1 MICISIGDYGF
12 DACRKALKR
21 CEKFRKA
28 VPDLVAEIRMD
39 LCGLSGDEV
48 YDLISGTKLPVVA
61 TGLPRDR
68 DLYESASLAKVAY
81 MDINVL
87 AYAKYKKE
95 HPVTFRGRETK
106 LILSFHDYEVTPS
119 LEALSK
125 IYRQAV
131 DAGADIVKIITTANS
146 SEDVTRVLDLY
157 RVQREGKLGKKVP
170 LIAYAMGDEGKY
182 SRLAALMSGA
192 PFMYCALKEKYKVA
206 QGMFTVDEFLDLPKM
221 EKVAGE
227 TDTPASKS
235 IAQRAIIAAMLAKG
249 TSEFHNY
256 TQCRD
261 NDSAVAVAKSFAT
274 NVYMDKGTLVVKG
287 GYPHEKKQEAADP
300 FSNLTAMSFHS
311 LGESKTVFVGESG
324 LLSRLCIPVVAQFG
338 DTVTITGE
346 GSILDRHMYGCKE
359 GMEDFGATCLLTEEE
374 TLPAVI
380 SGPLK
385 GADVTISGKKGSQF
399 ISGLLMALPLCKKD
413 SILRVENP
421 TSIPYI
427 LLTVDVLDKFG
438 VKINCRYEKDMM
450 VFEIPGKQKYA
461 ATELVIEGDW
471 SAAANFVV
479 MAAVFGDILIKG
491 VERKSI
497 QSDCCVLDLV
507 LGCGAEVEETSQGIR
522 VSMGNLKAFS
532 LDVTNCPDLLP
543 VLSVMAAFSE
553 GTSRFT
559 GVARLKNKECNRP
572 LVMLDSLKK
581 MGVKVHLDGDTMEVE
596 GMCMARRVLEGKM
609 LKGGHFLTHSDHR
622 VAMALKIASLGCD
635 GKMTFDRLDCI
646 DKSFPGFV
654 DIFESLK
661 ISSK

>member
-1 MICISIGDYGF
+1 MICVSIGEYGF

-28 VPDLVAEIRMD
+28 VPNVIAEIRMD
-39 LCGLSGDEV
+39 LCGLDGDQV
-48 YDLISGTKLPVVA
+48 YELISGSSIPMVA
-61 TGLPRDR
+61 TGLSRDR
-68 DLYESASLAKVAY
+68 HLYESAVMAKVAY

-87 AYAKYKKE
+87 AYVKYKKD
-95 HPVTFRGRETK
+95 HKAALRGRDTK
-106 LILSFHDYEVTPS
+106 LILSFHDYESTPS
-119 LEALSK
+119 LDALSK

-131 DAGADIVKIITTANS
+131 DAGADIVKIITTANR

-157 RVQREGKLGKKVP
+157 RLQREGKLGKRVP

-192 PFMYCALKEKYKVA
+192 PFMYCALKDKYKVA
-206 QGMFTVDEFLDLPKM
+206 PGMFTVDEFLDLPRIA
-221 EKVAGE
+221 KVDGE
-227 TDTPASKS
+227 AEVPASKS

-249 TSEFHNY
+249 TSEFQNY

-261 NDSAVAVAKSFAT
+261 NDSAVAVAKEFAT
-274 NVYMDKGTLVVKG
+274 NVYMDKGTLVIKG
-287 GYPHEKKQEAADP
+287 GYPHEKKQEEADP
-300 FSNLTAMSFHS
+300 FSNLTAMSFNN
-311 LGESKTVFVGESG
+311 LGGSKTVFVGESG

-338 DTVTITGE
+338 ETVTITGE

-359 GMEDFGATCLLTEEE
+359 GMEDFGASCLLTEQE

-385 GADVTISGKKGSQF
+385 GGEVTISGRKGSQF

-413 SILRVENP
+413 SVLRVENP

-427 LLTVDVLDKFG
+427 LLTVDVLGKFG
-438 VKINCRYEKDMM
+438 IKVDWRYEKDAM
-450 VFEIPGKQKYA
+450 VFQIPGKQKYA

-479 MAAVFGDILIKG
+479 IAAVFGGVIIKG
-491 VERKSI
+491 VERNSI
-497 QSDCCVLDLV
+497 QSDSCILDVV
-507 LGCGAEVEETSQGIR
+507 LGCGADVEETPQGIR

-532 LDVTNCPDLLP
+532 LDMTNCPDLLP
-543 VLSVMAAFSE
+543 LLSVMAAFAE

-559 GVARLKNKECNRP
+559 GVARLKNKESNRP

-581 MGVKVHLDGDTMEVE
+581 MGVKVQLEGDCMEVE
-596 GMCMARRVLEGKM
+596 GMCMARRVVEGKM

-635 GKMTFDRLDCI
+635 GKMTFDTLDCI
-646 DKSFPGFV
+646 NKSFPGFV
-654 DIFESLK
+654 EIFESLK
-661 ISSK
+661 IK